1 VSSEQSL
8 AALLATVGVSLLV
21 LLWMRSAVARRLRT
35 LAAVLSAYRRGD
47 FSIRARIAGG
57 GALFDDILAELNG
70 LGGELRQQRLSTI
83 ESWLLLRRVLS
94 ELDVVVLAFDEAG
107 TVRLCND
114 AASRALGRPVAAL
127 VGKSAS
133 ALGLGE
139 LLTGEAPRVLK
150 DSACLGGGAW
160 DLRRSGFRLEG
171 TPHVL
176 VALTDLGGAL
186 RTNEREAWKRL
197 IRVLG
202 HEINTSLAPIQSISE
217 NLLRKLGERE
227 RGDGWEKDFVDGL
240 TVVNR
245 RSGALGRFTA
255 SYAKLSRLP
264 APRPKTVDVA
274 ECVRRA
280 AALEQ
285 RLMVELAGGPTISVR
300 ADPDQLEQLLI
311 NLLQNAVDAALERA
325 GGVRVSWSAR
335 GANVELTIEDDGP
348 GLPETANLFVP
359 FFTTKP
365 NGSGIGLALARQI
378 ADSHGGNL
386 RLESRTDA
394 SGARA
399 VLELPRVR

>member
-1 VSSEQSL
+1 MSFERCL
-8 AALLATVGVSLLV
+8 AALLATVGLSLVL
-21 LLWMRSAVARRLRT
+21 LLWMRSTVAQKLRT
-35 LAAVLSAYRRGD
+35 LSAVLSAYRRGD

-57 GALFDDILAELNG
+57 GALFADVLGELNG
-70 LGGELRQQRLSTI
+70 LGGELREQRLSTI
-83 ESWLLLRRVLS
+83 ESWVLLRRVLS

-107 TVRLCND
+107 NVRLCND

-127 VGKSAS
+127 VGKSAT
-133 ALGLGE
+133 ALGIAE
-139 LLTGEAPRVLK
+139 LLTGEAPRVVR
-150 DSACLGGGAW
+150 DAGWLGGGAW

-171 TPHVL
+171 APHVL

-186 RTNEREAWKRL
+186 RLNEREAWKRL

-202 HEINTSLAPIQSISE
+202 HEINNSLAPIQSISE

-227 RGDGWEKDFVDGL
+227 RGDGWEKDLVDGL

-264 APRPKTVDVA
+264 APRLAAVGLEA
-274 ECVRRA
+274 CVRRA

-285 RLMVELAGGPTISVR
+285 RLAVEILGGPAVLVR
-300 ADPDQLEQLLI
+300 ADPDQAEQLLI
-311 NLLQNAVDAALERA
+311 NLLKNAVDAALERA

-335 GANVELTIEDDGP
+335 GANVELAIEDDGP

-365 NGSGIGLALARQI
+365 DGSGIGLALARQI
-378 ADSHGGNL
+378 ADSHGGSL
-386 RLESRTDA
+386 RLEPRRDA

-399 VLELPRVR
+399 VLELPLVR